1 MVVRTEKRISRVC
14 VCVFLENESDFSDNV
29 SIDSDH
35 SSNSYRAFDKTT
47 IGRVNKSIYQLDKTL
62 NQPTLEH
69 LKFYYTNANSLNN
82 KMSSLDALASTSNPT
97 IIAIS
102 ETWFN
107 QNSNTHLHGYSP
119 ILKNRNGHGGG
130 VALYI
135 SEEIESFEIHNQ
147 ELENQ
152 EVEQIWCGIRVG
164 DEKFLIGCVYR
175 PPPKQAEE
183 KVTRND
189 LELALIRSIK
199 SAASEV
205 STGRFD
211 GLCVFGDFKFTKL
224 AWYEDGT
231 THISGGLSPD
241 RNFFDTLNE
250 HYLHQLVNFPTF
262 SNAKGQ
268 RINFLDLVISNSSDR
283 VFNIEPGPPLS
294 DDCVQYH
301 VSITGSVGLSHPYQK
316 RTFVR
321 SSFNYKKADFRNLS
335 KEFERI
341 DWSEKFRDQ
350 NTNECYDIFVTE
362 YNRACDLWIPKK
374 TVASLK
380 VQPPW
385 MTGSLAKLIAKK
397 KRLWILVQ
405 QTGAKVKSLVD
416 EYKLTRNE
424 IKKLPN
430 AL

>member
-1 MVVRTEKRISRVC
+1 LVSEGGNDPNNHLTTTNFYADISTVVLGSSGPLHVLNCTSLAPGDCSTLRFVHDTDSASQIELASSLSQLKSTSVVSDDRSIRPRTDRASEIELASSLSQLRSASTESES
-14 VCVFLENESDFSDNV
+14 FSENESDFSDNV

-107 QNSNTHLHGYSP
+107 QKSNTHLHGYSP
-119 ILKNRNGHGGG
+119 FLKNRNGHGGG

-135 SEEIESFEIHNQ
+135 SEEIESFEIHNP

-164 DEKFLIGCVYR
+164 DEKFLIDCVYR

-183 KVTRND
+183 KETRND

-211 GLCVFGDFKFTKL
+211 GLCVFGDFNFTKF
-224 AWYEDGT
+224 AWDEDGT
-231 THISGGLSPD
+231 THISGGLSP
-241 RNFFDTLNE
+241 
-250 HYLHQLVNFPTF
+250 
-262 SNAKGQ
+262 
-268 RINFLDLVISNSSDR
+268 
-283 VFNIEPGPPLS
+283 
-294 DDCVQYH
+294 
-301 VSITGSVGLSHPYQK
+301 
-316 RTFVR
+316 
-321 SSFNYKKADFRNLS
+321 
-335 KEFERI
+335 
-341 DWSEKFRDQ
+341 
-350 NTNECYDIFVTE
+350 TE
-362 YNRACDLWIPKK
+362 
-374 TVASLK
+374 TS
-380 VQPPW
+380 
-385 MTGSLAKLIAKK
+385 
-397 KRLWILVQ
+397 
-405 QTGAKVKSLVD
+405 
-416 EYKLTRNE
+416 LTR
-424 IKKLPN
+424 
-430 AL
+430 